1 MKSKLFF
8 IAIITSFLLVA
19 ALVGFQIFRELASLG
34 GTADSPISKLPVST
48 AGSAGQAKPDESPVW
63 TTVGMMCAETAVP
76 TLPIID
82 GYQPALAPTR
92 DLALKPVRLPLQP
105 ENDTVTIGDVI
116 LDGDETRM
124 EENYPS
130 LERIDQWGWGGILGS
145 AFSPDGRYFVVGS
158 DFGVAVY
165 DREAPANPPQW
176 LPLDNSFNYDSLF
189 FDEGGDLILLEG
201 RHGSQVITFP
211 DGERR
216 PASWGGE
223 WLRWTKQDQSW
234 GSISV
239 VAPDGSKRLVSHAE
253 YIASGIME
261 QSVRQVVDPDDGEVL
276 YHLGDGTFYVEYDDW
291 NEPEGC
297 DLYSFSMCGN
307 AYDPSAMHPYRAG
320 FSPDGRYLAVLYRA
334 PNLWSSERFSVLRL
348 YDGENGRLLNVIG
361 SFEQPVATFAFS
373 PDETTLLVG
382 FQSGVVQL
390 WDTAEGRDIFGAWHF
405 NAPLLDVAFSP
416 GGTYLILQRPGRVE
430 IRLNST
436 GALLGRY
443 PANAFALS
451 PTGEYIA
458 LGDDEGM
465 LTLKEMDSRRNLYR
479 FQAHDGPIFALA
491 YSPDG
496 QTIVSSGQ
504 DCAVNS
510 WQAGTGEFS
519 HMLAENET
527 DAYDFGSTASR
538 IFIHFLKFLPGGQ
551 QIIGYG
557 SWSRVVNWDAAS
569 GDTRYLIEPEPKEYY
584 QGMIT
589 LNPHF
594 PEFMSVDVDEGRF
607 YIENAGYDIAT
618 GQSVGVF
625 RPSDK
630 LPTGCSMSGPLS
642 ADGRVRFTIGYDDRE
657 GQICLLNAADD
668 SLVRTIEVFSDERTS
683 GYITWLYLSPGGD
696 RLMVATDSGAVLV
709 YGIGGGEEGE

>member
-1 MKSKLFF
+1 MKSKLLFL
-8 IAIITSFLLVA
+8 AIISAFLLVA
-19 ALVGFQIFRELASLG
+19 ALVGFQLFRELASLAP
-34 GTADSPISKLPVST
+34 TADPPISHFPTHTTNQAATAQPDKSLIWST
-48 AGSAGQAKPDESPVW
+48 TG
-63 TTVGMMCAETAVP
+63 TMCTQTAVTAP
-76 TLPIID
+76 PMTDANKL
-82 GYQPALAPTR
+82 ALAPSR

-105 ENDTVTIGDVI
+105 DNDAAAISGSIELTNQED
-116 LDGDETRM
+116 
-124 EENYPS
+124 NPF

-158 DFGVAVY
+158 DFGLAIY
-165 DREAPANPPQW
+165 DREALANPPQW
-176 LPLDNSFNYDSLF
+176 LPLDTSFNYDSLF
-189 FDEGGDLILLEG
+189 FNETGDLILLEG
-201 RHGSQVITFP
+201 RYGSQILTFP
-211 DGERR
+211 GGERQT
-216 PASWGGE
+216 AAGSGK

-234 GSISV
+234 GSINVLS
-239 VAPDGSKRLVSHAE
+239 PDGSKRLVSHAE
-253 YIASGIME
+253 YVENSMID
-261 QSVRQVVDPDDGEVL
+261 QSVRQVVDPDSGELL
-276 YHLGDGTFYVEYDDW
+276 YHLGDGTFYVEYHDW

-297 DLYSFSMCGN
+297 DLYSFSLCGN

-320 FSPDGRYLAVLYRA
+320 FSPHGRYLAVLYRA
-334 PNLWSSERFSVLRL
+334 PNLWRSEQFSVLRL

-361 SFEQPVATFAFS
+361 NFDQPVAAFAFS
-373 PDETTLLVG
+373 PDEAALLVG

-451 PTGEYIA
+451 PTGKYIA
-458 LGDDEGM
+458 LGDEDGM
-465 LTLKEMDSRRNLYR
+465 LTLKELDTRQNLYR
-479 FQAHDGPIFALA
+479 FQAHAGPVLALA

-519 HMLAENET
+519 HILAENET
-527 DAYDFGSTASR
+527 DAYDFGGTASR
-538 IFIHFLKFLPGGQ
+538 IFIHFLKFLPGGD

-557 SWSRVVNWDAAS
+557 SWSRVVNWNAAG
-569 GDTRYLIEPEPKEYY
+569 GDTRYLIEPEPKDYY

-594 PEFMSVDVDEGRF
+594 PEFLSVDTDNGRF
-607 YIENAGYDIAT
+607 YIDNAGYDLAT
-618 GQSVGVF
+618 GTSVGTF
-625 RPSDK
+625 QPSEK
-630 LPTGCSMSGPLS
+630 LPDGCTMSGPLS
-642 ADGRVRFTIGYDDRE
+642 ADGRVRFAIGYEGRE
-657 GQICLLNAADD
+657 GQICILDAVDD
-668 SLVRTIEVFSDERTS
+668 SLVGTVEVFSAERTA
-683 GYITWLYLSPGGD
+683 GYITWLYLPPTGD

-709 YGIGGGEEGE
+709 YGVISEKRDE